1 MGLYLLKYNSKYGI
15 LIIGKGEKM
24 DQEKNKNGIVIL
36 LVILVIILT
45 AFCVLLATETISF
58 KSNSVDNNTDNRHVT
73 ESNNPLENTNNSND
87 ININSIDISNLDS
100 SKLSTTENLEN
111 GYVQEITFPEIVNG
125 NYNNYYARINLKG
138 KVVVQG
144 SNTSVSNGVLTNISN
159 AVQLI
164 HFEVPSINSD
174 QLCYILLANGDVY
187 YYRIG
192 DVDDG
197 KLTATKV
204 DGASNVKRLF
214 IYYHEKNTHELVA
227 INKDNMLIS
236 LKKESV

>member
-1 MGLYLLKYNSKYGI
+1 MTKIS
-15 LIIGKGEKM
+15 
-24 DQEKNKNGIVIL
+24 
-36 LVILVIILT
+36 VIIPI
-45 AFCVLLATETISF
+45 F
-58 KSNSVDNNTDNRHVT
+58 NTDKYLRRCIDSVLDQDFADYEITCNGTAKTSITLEATKRLYVKSITLVFVEEGDYTVT
-73 ESNNPLENTNNSND
+73 CA
-87 ININSIDISNLDS
+87 
-100 SKLSTTENLEN
+100 ENLEN

-197 KLTATKV
+197 KLAATKV
-204 DGASNVKRLF
+204 DGISNVKRLF

-227 INKDNMLIS
+227 IDKDNTLIS

>member
-1 MGLYLLKYNSKYGI
+1 M
-15 LIIGKGEKM
+15 E
-24 DQEKNKNGIVIL
+24 QEKNNKGVIALLVVIIVIL
-36 LVILVIILT
+36 LALV
-45 AFCVLLATETISF
+45 VLLATGIINF
-58 KSNSVDNNTDNRHVT
+58 KSNATNN
-73 ESNNPLENTNNSND
+73 SNNQSNGDITENGNTSENANTSND
-87 ININSIDISNLDS
+87 ININPIDISNLDS

-111 GYVQEITFPEIVNG
+111 GYVQEVTFPGIVNG
-125 NYNNYYARINLKG
+125 NYNNYYARINLTG
-138 KVVVQG
+138 KVAVQG
-144 SNTSVSNGVLTNISN
+144 SSASVSNGVLTNISN

-164 HFEVPSINSD
+164 HFAVPSINSD

-197 KLTATKV
+197 KLTASKV
-204 DGASNVKRLF
+204 DGVSNVKRLF

-227 INKDNMLIS
+227 IDKNNTLIS